1 MTGATG
7 RVICMALVSAIA
19 MTGCDA
25 DIPDSAPSVTIK
37 LPPPRDAHQKPGFS
51 SAIEAKLPG

>member
-1 MTGATG
+1 
-7 RVICMALVSAIA
+7 MALVSAIA

-37 LPPPRDAHQKPGFS
+37 LPPPRDADQKPGFS